1 MKKIFIVFLL
11 ISILTPKN
19 IYSQKGQGI
28 AAAAG
33 IVAGIAGA
41 AIATEQLKEELE
53 LFATNFILKE
63 FDLNAFELKIDG
75 LGDQAKASDPST
87 ISILS
92 FNVTP
97 VDFNYGSPLNE
108 GKFSL
113 LVFFDS
119 GWRNEFGIDITKV
132 KFKEY
137 YKTEW
142 NNLLGTYISL
152 ASGVEIKDGKVP
164 VYKKANGEFL
174 FSGDYID
181 FKYIQIENNGIRNSN
196 NTILNFKK
204 LNGDTY
210 LVDNFSDEYKLI
222 YNEKSLGLFLK
233 ENQKL
238 VQINKRLMNRIT
250 DFLNL

>member
-1 MKKIFIVFLL
+1 MKKIFILFLL

-19 IYSQKGQGI
+19 LYSQKGQGI

-53 LFATNFILKE
+53 LFATNFILRE

-75 LGDQAKASDPST
+75 LGDQTKASDPST
-87 ISILS
+87 ISIMS

-97 VDFNYGSPLNE
+97 VDFNYGSPINE
-108 GKFSL
+108 ERFSL

-137 YKTEW
+137 NKSEW
-142 NNLLGTYISL
+142 NKLLGTYIGL

-164 VYKKANGEFL
+164 VYTNANGEFL
-174 FSGDYID
+174 FSGDYKD
-181 FKYIQIENNGIRNSN
+181 FKYVQIENNGIRNSN
-196 NTILNFKK
+196 KTILNFKK

-210 LVDNFSDEYKLI
+210 LVDDYSDEYKLI